1 MQYQVTKEKSAEYL
15 RLAVHHMTQQEA
27 AFHPVS
33 YAVWYEYASGEHA
46 RLIEEVNLLIE
57 KEKKLT
63 EKSTARLFSQHIAG
77 INEAGAQAIVDR
89 FSRVMTDITTTTT
102 QTGKHTTQ
110 FKKALEDWSEEIQQL
125 DRETSVD
132 IEALLNHTESMQGS
146 IHQLQEKLESSADEM
161 TRLKDEII
169 QARQEAMSDGL
180 TGLINRKGFDAA
192 LGRCLTQQLE
202 TLEESPETTCL
213 LIADIDFFKRIN
225 DSYGH
230 LFGDKVIKA
239 VAQILRAA
247 GAEHHTAARYGGEEF
262 VLLLPE
268 TSLAA
273 AEKIAE
279 DIRKKVEQITIKNS
293 VSQAQISNITISLG
307 LTPYIAGES
316 PESFI
321 SRADKALYA
330 SKAKGRNQVTV
341 IHETAAA

>member
-15 RLAVHHMTQQEA
+15 RLAVNHMTQQDA

-46 RLIEEVNLLIE
+46 KLIEEVDALIE
-57 KEKKLT
+57 KEKKLN
-63 EKSTARLFSQHIAG
+63 EKSTTRLFQHHIAK
-77 INEAGAQAIVDR
+77 IDDAGAQAIIDR
-89 FSRVMTDITTTTT
+89 FSQVMTDISSSTSKA
-102 QTGKHTTQ
+102 GEDTTQ
-110 FKKALEDWSEEIQQL
+110 FKNALQSWSDKIQQR
-125 DRETSVD
+125 DHTSD
-132 IEALLNHTESMQGS
+132 LNLQAILNQTLNMQGS
-146 IHQLQEKLESSADEM
+146 INNLQSKLETSAEEM
-161 TRLKDEII
+161 VRLKDEITK
-169 QARQEAMSDGL
+169 ARQEAISDGL

-192 LGRCLTQQLE
+192 LGQCLSSYELQLDN
-202 TLEESPETTCL
+202 LQKPPCL
-213 LIADIDFFKRIN
+213 LLADIDYFKKIN

-239 VAQILRAA
+239 VAQILQSA
-247 GAEHHTAARYGGEEF
+247 GAAHQTAARYGGEEF

-268 TSLAA
+268 TSLEI

-279 DIRKKVEQITIKNS
+279 DIRKKVEKITIKNS

-307 LTPYIAGES
+307 VTPYLHGES

-321 SRADKALYA
+321 SRADQALYA

-341 IHETAAA
+341 ISKTMSA